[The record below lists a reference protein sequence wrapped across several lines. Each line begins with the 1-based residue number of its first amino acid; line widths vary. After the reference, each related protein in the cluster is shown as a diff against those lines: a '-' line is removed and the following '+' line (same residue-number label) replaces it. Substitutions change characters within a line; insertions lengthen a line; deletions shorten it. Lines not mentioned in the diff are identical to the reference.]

1 MKTALVIM
9 AAGIGSR
16 FGGGIKQLAAVGP
29 NGEIIMDYSIHD
41 AIEAGFDKIVFI
53 IRHDIEQA
61 FKEAIGDRIEATCK
75 ELGVEIA
82 YAFQALENVPAGY
95 SVPEGRTK
103 PWGTGQAVLACKGIL
118 QEPFAVINADDYYGK
133 EAFVQLHDFLQGYD
147 PAQPGKLCMAGF
159 VLKNTLSDNGAVTRG
174 ICQMNEEQYLTGV
187 LETSGIEKTADG
199 AAAGGQAIDIDSL
212 VSMNMWGLTP
222 AFVDLLESGFVEF
235 FEKAAPANPLKAE
248 YLLPIY
254 IDELLHAGKVSVKV
268 LPTHDKWFGVTY
280 AEDKQIVIDSFAK
293 LVADGVYRKDLFS
306 DLKKLSLIHI

>member
-53 IRHDIEQA
+53 IRHDIEEA
-61 FKEAIGDRIEATCK
+61 FKEAIGDRIEGICAD
-75 ELGVEIA
+75 LGVEIA
-82 YAFQALENVPAGY
+82 YAFQALDNLPEGV

-103 PWGTGQAVLACKGIL
+103 PWGTGQAVLACKGL
-118 QEPFAVINADDYYGK
+118 LNEPFAVINADDYYGK
-133 EAFVQLHDFLQGYD
+133 EAFVKLHSFLEHYTPD
-147 PAQPGKLCMAGF
+147 QPNNLCMAGF

-174 ICQMNEEQYLTGV
+174 ICKMDDQGYLTDV
-187 LETSGIEKTADG
+187 IETSGIEKTPTG
-199 AAAGGQAIDIDSL
+199 AAVDGKAVDADSL

-222 AFVDLLESGFVEF
+222 EFVDLLDTGFVEF
-235 FEKAAPANPLKAE
+235 FQGVAGNELKAE

-254 IDELLHAGKVSVKV
+254 IDSLLKKGKVSVQV
-268 LPTHDKWFGVTY
+268 LQTQDKWFGVTY
-280 AEDKQIVIDSFAK
+280 QEDKAVVIQSFAD
-293 LVADGVYRKDLFS
+293 LIAAGVYKSDLFS
-306 DLKKLSLIHI
+306 DLKK

>member
-53 IRHDIEQA
+53 IRHDIEEA
-61 FKEAIGDRIEATCK
+61 FKEAIGDRIEKICA
-75 ELGVEIA
+75 ELGVEID
-82 YAFQALENVPAGY
+82 YAFQALENVPEGF
-95 SVPEGRTK
+95 SVPEGRSK
-103 PWGTGQAVLACKGIL
+103 PWGTGQAVLACKGII

-133 EAFVQLHDFLQGYD
+133 EAFVRLHDFLQGYTPD
-147 PAQPGKLCMAGF
+147 KPGDLAMAGF

-174 ICQMNEEQYLTGV
+174 ICQMNDAHYLTGV
-187 LETSGIEKTADG
+187 LETGGIEKTADG
-199 AAAGGQAIDIDSL
+199 AAAGGKSIDIDSL
-212 VSMNMWGLTP
+212 VSMNMWALTP
-222 AFVDLLESGFVEF
+222 EFVDLLESGFVEF

-254 IDELLHAGKVSVKV
+254 IDELLHADKVSVKV

-280 AEDKQIVIDSFAK
+280 AEDKQTVIDSFAR
-293 LVADGVYRKDLFS
+293 LVADGVYKKDLFS
-306 DLKKLSLIHI
+306 DLKK